1 MSILYDSKILK
12 GNPDYAKK
20 LVEYLSPVQVKAKDW
35 KRCFRASELQFS
47 SNSFHTHCDYK
58 GPTVVL
64 IRVGIYV
71 FGGYTDRDWVGS
83 KSALGID
90 LYHG

>member
-1 MSILYDSKILK
+1 MYDSKILK
-12 GNPDYAKK
+12 GHEDYVKK
-20 LVEYLSPVQVKAKDW
+20 LDEYLSPVQVKGKEW
-35 KRCFRASELQFS
+35 KTCFRASEHQFN
-47 SNSFHTHCDYK
+47 SNSFHHYCDHK

-83 KSALGID
+83 KCCGQL
-90 LYHG
+90 LE